1 MSFAQGENVG
11 PYRIIEQMG
20 QGGMATVYKAYH
32 AALDRYV
39 AIKALHPAMMEDP
52 GFLARFQ
59 REAKVVAKLEHPNIV
74 PIYDSAEHGGRP
86 YLVMKFIEGE
96 TLKARLARGPLSNQ
110 EVIRIVE
117 AVGQALTFAH
127 ESGYL
132 HRDVKPSNV
141 LLAPDGSIY
150 LADFGLAR
158 IAEAGASTLS
168 GDMLMG
174 TPHYI
179 SPEQARGASDL
190 DEGTDI
196 YSLGVVLY
204 ELIVGKV
211 PFDSDTPFSII
222 HDHIYTPLPLPCTVN
237 PDVSESV
244 QNILLKALA
253 KDREDRY
260 KSVDAM
266 VAAFRATAV
275 EEDAGVLLPG
285 TKPRIDTLPVQT
297 RAEPAISEVAVP
309 PTKPQHDDI
318 PEISQAAIPSTQPRT
333 KGRRQWFWVVGGL
346 VLTCIFLFIFLAVVN
361 QRRDG
366 LPLRDLGEPVDKEL
380 ESAGPREFDGEQNPE
395 QHINRAEELLAVG
408 DDMEAAR
415 EFAIAGELFLEM
427 GDHIAATEY
436 FTKAADLHLIHA
448 EALLTDGDELG
459 AYNEIVQAGDLY
471 LVVGEHVTAVKTFN
485 RAVEI
490 SGRPVPEQNLL
501 VDSLIQALFFGA
513 PEEAML
519 PFIQSLF
526 EQYPDWIPI
535 QVVMARVRLN
545 SGHHD
550 EALAMIE
557 RVLGTTREDILASVV
572 LVECYLEI
580 GELDTGRELISKLL
594 NEQRL
599 PVWLIKHLE
608 ELKRKF

>member
-1 MSFAQGENVG
+1 MSFVQGENVG
-11 PYRIIEQMG
+11 PYRIIAQMG

-74 PIYDSAEHGGRP
+74 PIYDSAEDGGRP

-96 TLKARLARGPLSNQ
+96 TLKARLARGPLSNE
-110 EVIRIVE
+110 EVLRIVE

-179 SPEQARGASDL
+179 SPEQARGANDL

-196 YSLGVVLY
+196 YSFGVVLY

-244 QNILLKALA
+244 QLILLKALA
-253 KDREDRY
+253 KDRKDRY
-260 KSVDAM
+260 KSVDEM
-266 VAAFRATAV
+266 VAAFRATTV
-275 EEDAGVLLPG
+275 EDDAGVLIPG
-285 TKPRIDTLPVQT
+285 TKPHIDTLPVQT
-297 RAEPAISEVAVP
+297 IGEPAVFEAVVP
-309 PTKPQHDDI
+309 PTEPQHDVV
-318 PEISQAAIPSTQPRT
+318 PEISQAVIPTTQPRT

-346 VLTCIFLFIFLAVVN
+346 MLACIFLFIFLAVVN
-361 QRRDG
+361 QIGDG
-366 LPLRDLGEPVDKEL
+366 LPLRDLSEPVDREL
-380 ESAGPREFDGEQNPE
+380 EITGPREFDGVQNPE
-395 QHINRAEELLAVG
+395 QHVNRAEELLAAG
-408 DDMEAAR
+408 DDMEASK
-415 EFAIAGELFLEM
+415 EFAIAGELFLEV
-427 GDHIAATEY
+427 GDHTAATAC

-448 EALLTDGDELG
+448 EALLADGDDLG
-459 AYNEIVQAGDLY
+459 AYNEIVRVGDLY
-471 LVVGEHVTAVKTFN
+471 LGVGEHVAAVKAYN

-490 SGRPVPEQNLL
+490 SDRPVPAQHVLI
-501 VDSLIQALFFGA
+501 DSLTQALFLGA

-519 PFIQSLF
+519 PFIEPIL
-526 EQYPDWIPI
+526 EEYPDWIPI
-535 QVVMARVRLN
+535 QVVMARARLN
-545 SGHHD
+545 SGHPD
-550 EALAMIE
+550 EALGMIE
-557 RVLGTTREDILASVV
+557 RVLGEVPEDPLALVV
-572 LVECYLEI
+572 LVEYHLEI
-580 GELDTGRELISKLL
+580 GEFDEGRELISKLL
-594 NEQRL
+594 SEQRL
-599 PVWLIKHLE
+599 PVWLTKHLE
-608 ELKRKF
+608 ALKQKF